1 LAGHPHQELT
11 KYAVVQRMDLIVL
24 GVRGHGLVETLLV
37 GSTTDR
43 VVREAPCPVLT
54 VRPIAQLD

>member
-1 LAGHPHQELT
+1 MLLAGRPQEELT
-11 KYAVVQRMDLIVL
+11 KYAILHNLDLTVL

-43 VVREAPCPVLT
+43 VLCRALSPVLC
-54 VRPIAQLD
+54 VRPTAA